1 MTDVYFRLAGG
12 IAEEQT
18 VEELREAGVKEGTT
32 TMTAT
37 VPQAQATEY
46 AEEVGVVPTYAGP
59 DVTVEGF
66 LQFNGVDQGGAGN
79 KYGIDV
85 EFETTDYSS
94 KWDMLSYSTP

>member
-1 MTDVYFRLAGG
+1 MRQVLIITLLAIVAACGPQPRPAMTDVYFRLAGG
-12 IAEEQT
+12 IAEPQT

-79 KYGIDV
+79 K
-85 EFETTDYSS
+85 
-94 KWDMLSYSTP
+94 